1 MKRTHVKRSLGGGFL
16 LLVGLV
22 ALSLQ
27 ATPDATQPI
36 DQIQAGKIP
45 LGIEFRVPPGAQL
58 GPLGIEFQLP
68 NATAATAYLRPLGFE
83 YQLPSKDAAPTIRTS
98 GDVVGIEFEIE
109 PIEDPLMMASGDGIE
124 FEVEPAQNPVYRD
137 VLGVEFER
145 VAKVDTQLDQ
155 TLPALGDLLG
165 IEFDQLAEARP
176 GEFHVAWADA
186 GSQGDQTQAPPCPP
200 VCE

>member
-36 DQIQAGKIP
+36 DPAVDRIHAGKIP

-68 NATAATAYLRPLGFE
+68 NAMAYLRPLGFE
-83 YQLPSKDAAPTIRTS
+83 YQLPSTDATSTIRSS
-98 GDVVGIEFEIE
+98 GDVVGIEFE
-109 PIEDPLMMASGDGIE
+109 PVEDPLVMASGDGIE
-124 FEVEPAQNPVYRD
+124 FEAEPAQVPTSGD

-145 VAKVDTQLDQ
+145 VAEVDTKPEQAM
-155 TLPALGDLLG
+155 PALGDLLG
-165 IEFDQLAEARP
+165 IEYEQLAEARP
-176 GEFHVAWADA
+176 GEFHVAWVVS
-186 GSQGDQTQAPPCPP
+186 GSQGENPQAPPCPP